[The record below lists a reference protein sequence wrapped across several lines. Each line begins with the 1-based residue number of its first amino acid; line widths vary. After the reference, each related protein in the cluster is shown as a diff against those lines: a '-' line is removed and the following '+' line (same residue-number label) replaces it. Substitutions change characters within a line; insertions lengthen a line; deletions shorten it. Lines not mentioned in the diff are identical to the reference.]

1 MLEIFLMNCITFT
14 RIHTMKKRW
23 FKYKRQKNFN
33 YKKLRLIYDYLYNFE
48 VGEEE
53 KEQKTSEKLD

>member
-1 MLEIFLMNCITFT
+1 
-14 RIHTMKKRW
+14 MKKRW

-33 YKKLRLIYDYLYNFE
+33 YRKLRLIYDYLYNFE